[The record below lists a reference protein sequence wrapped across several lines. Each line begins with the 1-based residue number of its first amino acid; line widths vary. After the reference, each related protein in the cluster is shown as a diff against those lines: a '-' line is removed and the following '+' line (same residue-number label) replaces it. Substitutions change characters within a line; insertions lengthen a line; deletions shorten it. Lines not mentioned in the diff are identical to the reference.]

1 MTTDIIS
8 IPAGAKIAARKI
20 KEGIF
25 TSFLRC
31 IKLFKAKSFPLKNHK
46 KKSLKIDLQN
56 FRLIVNLGKVSI
68 FPLLAANFCILQEAR
83 ACHFRG

>member
-31 IKLFKAKSFPLKNHK
+31 IKLFKEKFLHSKIT